1 MAVMWPRK
9 LPEWV
14 LQDPRRSAEREV
26 YRQFEMLL
34 SDEWSVY
41 YSRPWWGITPKGAEI
56 DGEADFIIAH
66 SNHGVL
72 FLEVKGGRVEFDPKL
87 GEWLSQDRNG
97 IRHKIKDPVV
107 QATSAKYQLLK
118 KFQQTS
124 SWPKFR
130 VRLRH
135 GVILPNC
142 EPTRNGLIG
151 PYDKDLFC
159 CATEFRDS
167 FNEWLLKRLSG
178 HGNNDLQSEIGPGR
192 DGLAAIDTS
201 IAAPAKLLVPLHRLL
216 SSDVDR
222 QDELLTGAQLFAVC
236 SIDSSLRTV
245 VEGGAGTGKTLIG
258 CELAV
263 RYSKEGRSTLFCC
276 LSEALACAVA
286 GWIGEYKN
294 LEILTFKELEKKN
307 QDRTLE
313 NFEAIIVDE
322 GQDISWDQWDL
333 IDEILRDKKSY
344 LRVLFDSNQAIYR
357 ARDDLETRL
366 QAKSFPLRLN
376 VRNTKQ
382 IAAVTEGL
390 YRGPLIHCGG
400 SDGVAPLI
408 FDVPN
413 SKSLAKCEEIV
424 LDLIEQKKILPADIA
439 VLATN
444 SKTVSEISSKLLTS
458 RVKVTDA
465 ISRLGGYVTVDTIG
479 RFKGLESKVVV
490 LLFDGESANSSELS
504 YVGVSRARAML
515 IVIGP
520 IAGTLIFKALSINYD
535 SNH

>member
-1 MAVMWPRK
+1 MTVMWPRK
-9 LPEWV
+9 LPDWV

-26 YRQFEMLL
+26 YRQLETLL
-34 SDEWSVY
+34 SDEWNVY
-41 YSRPWWGITPKGAEI
+41 YSRPWWGISPKGAEI
-56 DGEADFIIAH
+56 DGEADFIISH

-87 GEWLSQDRNG
+87 GEWISQDRNG
-97 IRHKIKDPVV
+97 IIHKIKDPVL

-135 GVILPNC
+135 GVVLPNC
-142 EPTRNGLIG
+142 EPIRNGLIG

-167 FNEWLLKRLSG
+167 FHDWLLTRLSPY
-178 HGNNDLQSEIGPGR
+178 GNSDFQSESGPGR
-192 DGLAAIDTS
+192 DGLAAIDAS
-201 IAAPAKLLVPLHRLL
+201 IAAPAKLLVPLHRQLGADL
-216 SSDVDR
+216 DR
-222 QDELLTGAQLFAVC
+222 QDELLTGAQLFVVC

-258 CELAV
+258 CELAI

-276 LSEALACAVA
+276 LSVALACAVS
-286 GWIGEYKN
+286 GWIGEHEN
-294 LEILTFKELEKKN
+294 LEILTFEELVNKN
-307 QDRTLE
+307 QDRTLK
-313 NFEAIIVDE
+313 NYQAIIVDE
-322 GQDISWDQWDL
+322 GQDISWDHWDL
-333 IDEILRDKKSY
+333 IDELLQDEKSY

-366 QAKSFPLRLN
+366 QAKCFPLRLN
-376 VRNTKQ
+376 VRNTKH
-382 IAAVTEGL
+382 IAAVTEDL

-413 SKSLAKCEEIV
+413 SKSVDKCEELV
-424 LDLIEQKKILPADIA
+424 LDLIDQKKILPADIA
-439 VLATN
+439 VLAAN
-444 SKTVSEISSKLLTS
+444 SKLVLDISSKLLTS

-490 LLFDGESANSSELS
+490 LVLDRESANNSELS

-515 IVIGP
+515 IIIGP
-520 IAGTLIFKALSINYD
+520 IAGSLIYKASLSK
-535 SNH
+535 

>member
-26 YRQFEMLL
+26 YRQLEILL

-41 YSRPWWGITPKGAEI
+41 YSRPWWGISPKGAEI
-56 DGEADFIIAH
+56 DGEADFIISH

-87 GEWLSQDRNG
+87 GEWLSEDRNG
-97 IRHKIKDPVV
+97 IRHKIKDPVL

-142 EPTRNGLIG
+142 EPIRNGLIG

-167 FNEWLLKRLSG
+167 FHDWLLKRLSP
-178 HGNNDLQSEIGPGR
+178 HGNSDFQSESGPGR
-192 DGLAAIDTS
+192 DGLAAIDAS
-201 IAAPAKLLVPLHRLL
+201 IAAPAKLLVPLHRQLGA
-216 SSDVDR
+216 DVDR
-222 QDELLTGAQLFAVC
+222 QDELLTGAQLFVVC

-258 CELAV
+258 CELAI

-276 LSEALACAVA
+276 SSEALACAVSV
-286 GWIGEYKN
+286 WIGENEN
-294 LEILTFKELEKKN
+294 LDILTFEELGNKSH
-307 QDRTLE
+307 DRTLK
-313 NFEAIIVDE
+313 NYQAIIVDE
-322 GQDISWDQWDL
+322 GQDISWDHWDL
-333 IDEILRDKKSY
+333 IDELLQDENSY

-400 SDGVAPLI
+400 SDGVAPFI

-413 SKSLAKCEEIV
+413 SKSIVKCEEIV
-424 LDLIEQKKILPADIA
+424 LDLIYQKKIFPADIA
-439 VLATN
+439 ILTTN
-444 SKTVSEISSKLLTS
+444 SKLVSDISSKLLTS
-458 RVKVTDA
+458 KVKVTDA

-490 LLFDGESANSSELS
+490 LILDRESANSSELC

-520 IAGTLIFKALSINYD
+520 IAGTLIFKSLLIK
-535 SNH
+535 